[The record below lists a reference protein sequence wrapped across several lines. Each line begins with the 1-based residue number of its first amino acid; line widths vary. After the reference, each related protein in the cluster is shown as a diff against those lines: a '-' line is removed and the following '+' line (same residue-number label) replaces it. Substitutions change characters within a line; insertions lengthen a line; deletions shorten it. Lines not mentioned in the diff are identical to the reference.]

1 MSRILQKKAEEN
13 EELEKQLKEFSK
25 YTTNEVTSKALLEL
39 QNYKQTVEKQT
50 QIILDL
56 QRQLDEL
63 KAQKDTAE
71 SSISTYKEKVK
82 EVEKDLS
89 IEKEKNLYLLATRR
103 TLSPDADGLI
113 HTIKINNIEIRDG
126 LENIIEDL
134 TEDDFDVQDLIK
146 RMGFLKLNAERSLKM
161 AEFATRVELKE
172 DIEKQDIDI
181 VPYIKEYISL
191 YGTTFSDKITF
202 QFQDDDTSLNK
213 NVSVL
218 NLSIILDNLITNSI
232 KWGAENILLKFK
244 KSSEKQLVLIFS
256 DDGVGLSQVLLNN
269 PVRIFELSV
278 REIPPSNLS
287 GSGIGLFYTKN
298 LMNEMNSEIIFGGN
312 GQLLSGASFEL
323 TFNTI

>member
-1 MSRILQKKAEEN
+1 
-13 EELEKQLKEFSK
+13 
-25 YTTNEVTSKALLEL
+25 
-39 QNYKQTVEKQT
+39 
-50 QIILDL
+50 
-56 QRQLDEL
+56 
-63 KAQKDTAE
+63 
-71 SSISTYKEKVK
+71 
-82 EVEKDLS
+82 
-89 IEKEKNLYLLATRR
+89 
-103 TLSPDADGLI
+103 
-113 HTIKINNIEIRDG
+113 
-126 LENIIEDL
+126 
-134 TEDDFDVQDLIK
+134 
-146 RMGFLKLNAERSLKM
+146 MGFLKLNAERSLKM